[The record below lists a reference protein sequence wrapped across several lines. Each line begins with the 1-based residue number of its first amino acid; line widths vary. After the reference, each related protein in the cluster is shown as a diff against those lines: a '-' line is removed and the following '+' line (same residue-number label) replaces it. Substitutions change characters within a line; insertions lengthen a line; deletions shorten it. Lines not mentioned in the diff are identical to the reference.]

1 MDSPFVILEPGA
13 FVSLKEGTRFFPT
26 KNENVF
32 VIIRI
37 ETKQRF
43 RRGFGGVENY
53 QIITIVGDG
62 KMRKVERDEID
73 KQLPN
78 PMAKEDGKN
87 NR

>member
-13 FVSLKEGTRFFPT
+13 FVSLKQGTRFFPE

-32 VIIRI
+32 VILKI
-37 ETKQRF
+37 EMKQRF

-53 QIITIVGDG
+53 QLITIVGDG
-62 KMRKVERDEID
+62 HVRKVERDEID

-78 PMAKEDGKN
+78 PMAEKNDKN